1 MEHFFF
7 TSIDVTFYVMFY
19 VFMDYTVRF
28 SHRKHNL
35 IAVFGID
42 VFNVPIIVTVR
53 AYPLRSEAIN
63 LRTNYYV
70 LL

>member
-1 MEHFFF
+1 MLCSMFLWI
-7 TSIDVTFYVMFY
+7 TLYV
-19 VFMDYTVRF
+19 
-28 SHRKHNL
+28 SL
-35 IAVFGID
+35 IVNTTVFGID

>member
-1 MEHFFF
+1 MLRFMLC
-7 TSIDVTFYVMFY
+7 SMFLWI
-19 VFMDYTVRF
+19 YTVRF

-42 VFNVPIIVTVR
+42 VFNVPIIVTVI